1 MYGNRNPDRRA
12 ARHLGACLLVV
23 ATLFIPSAAM
33 AQKEAP
39 GEAVTIPGADLGDW
53 GKVEQVEGR
62 FGLPARVTGKVP
74 AVLMLHGS
82 GGVDGRGASY
92 AKALQEAGFAT
103 LEITMFPRSSPPG
116 PSVNLTMPHA
126 AAALRWLAAQPSVD
140 ALRLGAIGSSWGG
153 QMAVMLTSVQVRD
166 RLGKGVPAPA
176 AAVALY
182 PVCTNMSRFLAW
194 DKHPLYNAH
203 TTMGAVPL
211 LILVGTGDATENE
224 PRSCDAFVA
233 TLPVAAQQR
242 TSVRYFEGATHG
254 FDSDKAFEY
263 YDAMARARK
272 GAMVS
277 VVPSEKDAAAAR
289 AETVAFFT
297 KYLVR

>member
-1 MYGNRNPDRRA
+1 MYSNRDPDRRT

-23 ATLFIPSAAM
+23 AMLITPSAAM
-33 AQKEAP
+33 AQMEAP
-39 GEAVTIPGADLGDW
+39 GEAVTIAGADLGDW
-53 GKVEQVEGR
+53 GKVDQVAGH
-62 FGLPARVTGKVP
+62 FGLPARVTGQVP
-74 AVLMLHGS
+74 AVLILHGS
-82 GGVDGRGASY
+82 GGVDGRGARY

-103 LEITMFPRSSPPG
+103 LEIMMFPRSSPPG

-126 AAALRWLAAQPSVD
+126 AAALRWLAAQRSVD
-140 ALRLGAIGSSWGG
+140 AQRLGAIGFSWGA
-153 QMAVMLTSVQVRD
+153 QMTVMLTSVQVRD
-166 RLGKGVPAPA
+166 RLGKEVPAPA
-176 AAVALY
+176 AAVSLY
-182 PVCTNMSRFLAW
+182 PVCTNMTRYLAW

-211 LILVGTGDATENE
+211 LILVGTGDDTENE
-224 PRSCDAFVA
+224 PRACDAFVA
-233 TLPVAAQQR
+233 TLPAAAQQR
-242 TSVRYFEGATHG
+242 TGVRYFEGATHG

-272 GAMVS
+272 GAMVR

-297 KYLVR
+297 KYLMH

>member
-1 MYGNRNPDRRA
+1 MYSNRNPGRRS
-12 ARHLGACLLVV
+12 ARNLGACLLVV
-23 ATLFIPSAAM
+23 ATLFTPSAAM

-74 AVLMLHGS
+74 AVLILHGR
-82 GGVDGRGASY
+82 GGADGRGASY

-103 LEITMFPRSSPPG
+103 LEITMFPRGSPPG

-140 ALRLGAIGSSWGG
+140 AQRLGAIGSSWGG
-153 QMAVMLTSVQVRD
+153 QMTVMLTSAQVRD
-166 RLGKGVPAPA
+166 RLGKDVPAPA
-176 AAVALY
+176 AAVSLY
-182 PVCTNMSRFLAW
+182 PVCTNMTRYLAW

-233 TLPVAAQQR
+233 TLPAAAQQL

-254 FDSDKAFEY
+254 FDNDRAFEY
-263 YDAMARARK
+263 HDPMARDRK
-272 GAMVS
+272 GAMIS

-289 AETVAFFT
+289 AATVAFFT